1 MSQWDER
8 YQTEEYVFGT
18 EPNEFIARIRAYLP
32 TQGKALDLA
41 TGEGRNGIFLAQL
54 GLKTEGVDMSLRGLE
69 KAQKLAQQKGVD
81 FTTRMANITEM
92 DMPPE
97 HYAVITSVFC
107 HFSEPERTRT
117 MQRIV
122 HALQPGGL
130 FAGVFYH
137 PDQIAYGTGGPS
149 DPALLG
155 TPEEM
160 QQALSG
166 LEWLVAEHSVR
177 EMNEGSRHQ
186 GMSSVICLLG
196 KKPSSGQ

>member
-32 TQGKALDLA
+32 TQGNALDLA

-54 GLKTEGVDMSLRGLE
+54 GLKTEGVDMSVRGLE
-69 KAQKLAQQKGVD
+69 KAEKLAQQKGVD

-155 TPEEM
+155 TLEEM